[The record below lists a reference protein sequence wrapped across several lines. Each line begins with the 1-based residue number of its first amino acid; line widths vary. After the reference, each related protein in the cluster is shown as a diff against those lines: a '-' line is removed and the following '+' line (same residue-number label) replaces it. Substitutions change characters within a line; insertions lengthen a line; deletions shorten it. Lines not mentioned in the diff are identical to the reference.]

1 MAPMAGGDTG
11 GYVDMKAAAQMLES
25 GNTGPLTA
33 YAADAKAFANS
44 LRARAE
50 SFSLGGVTWDGSSAE
65 AAGEALLQHHDWLIK
80 VAEQYDGLA
89 AEAEEFVS
97 DHRHA
102 VSTHPKLDEI
112 EAVEQEMDN
121 AAKRRPPDR
130 IGLGIAQD
138 KYHELFTRS
147 EEALVT
153 YSAAVTGK
161 GFLRVEKPP
170 PGAAKVGPVSTN
182 GDPRK
187 PDPQTPQKPG
197 SPQSPPTSGPS
208 VPQQPPTGTPPVAE
222 PMSSPA
228 ASQMAQQAPA
238 GTTPPRVAAPPQE
251 AAHRPAAEHLR
262 GAACPADC
270 PAASLVTCR
279 SCRPTPASSR
289 RRPTEAAQVEPL
301 PEVVEPEVVEPAAV
315 HRRRRCSRR

>member
-1 MAPMAGGDTG
+1 MTEQGEEVRVEPNQLRGKADELQDVAVDVSARPTSPCALTFVQSATAQIVAAANTLQSYVASGNAEATRLSEVLNEAAGVYDKVDEDARRQLEETGQRWPVGPVPVNPVLSPPVPAIDIPPFMAPMAGGDTG

-112 EAVEQEMDN
+112 ETVEQRWTTRLSED
-121 AAKRRPPDR
+121 PP
-130 IGLGIAQD
+130 IALG
-138 KYHELFTRS
+138 
-147 EEALVT
+147 
-153 YSAAVTGK
+153 
-161 GFLRVEKPP
+161 
-170 PGAAKVGPVSTN
+170 
-182 GDPRK
+182 
-187 PDPQTPQKPG
+187 
-197 SPQSPPTSGPS
+197 
-208 VPQQPPTGTPPVAE
+208 
-222 PMSSPA
+222 
-228 ASQMAQQAPA
+228 
-238 GTTPPRVAAPPQE
+238 
-251 AAHRPAAEHLR
+251 
-262 GAACPADC
+262 
-270 PAASLVTCR
+270 
-279 SCRPTPASSR
+279 
-289 RRPTEAAQVEPL
+289 
-301 PEVVEPEVVEPAAV
+301 
-315 HRRRRCSRR
+315 